1 MLKNFKI
8 MRLRSSN
15 PAMRALEKEAPVAN
29 AEAMT
34 VQGTVNKTGLLF
46 LLILFTST
54 ITWKLAIVGNALAGV
69 LMWVGLIG
77 GLAMAL
83 FTIFAK
89 KHVHITAPIYA
100 LFEGL
105 FLGAVSAFFNRLFY
119 PGIVIQAVMLTFAVF
134 FVMLLLYKFK
144 ILKAS
149 PGFVKGLVMATGGI
163 MLFYLISIGLSFANI
178 NISVFNMGPLGIVI
192 QVVIVAIAA
201 LNLILDFNFIET
213 GSTQGLPKKMEWYG
227 AFGLIVTLVWL
238 YLEILRLLAV
248 ISSRN

>member
-1 MLKNFKI
+1 

-15 PAMRALEKEAPVAN
+15 PAMRAFEKETPVAS

-54 ITWKLAIVGNALAGV
+54 ITWKLAMAGNGLAMT
-69 LMWVGLIG
+69 LMWIGIIG

-89 KHVHITAPIYA
+89 KHVHITAPVYA

-105 FLGAVSAFFNRLFY
+105 FLGAISAYFNAMFY

-134 FVMLLLYKFK
+134 FIMLMLYKFE
-144 ILKAS
+144 ILKATA
-149 PGFVKGLVMATGGI
+149 GFVKGLVIATGGI
-163 MLFYLISIGLSFANI
+163 MLFYLVSIGLSFAGI
-178 NISVFNMGPLGIVI
+178 DISVFSMGPIGIII
-192 QVVIVAIAA
+192 QVVIVGIAA
-201 LNLILDFNFIET
+201 LNLILDFDFIEK
-213 GSTQGLPKKMEWYG
+213 GSAQGLPKKMEWFG

-248 ISSRN
+248 ISGRN

>member
-1 MLKNFKI
+1 

-15 PAMRALEKEAPVAN
+15 PAMRALEKEAPIAS

-34 VQGTVNKTGLLF
+34 VQGTVNKTGVLF
-46 LLILFTST
+46 LLILLTST
-54 ITWKLAIVGNALAGV
+54 ITWKLVSVGNALAGT

-105 FLGAVSAFFNRLFY
+105 FLGAISAYFNQMFY

-134 FVMLLLYKFK
+134 IIMLMLYKFQ

-149 PGFVKGLVMATGGI
+149 PGFVKGIVMATGGI
-163 MLFYLISIGLSFANI
+163 MLFYLVSIGLSFAGI
-178 NISVFNMGPLGIVI
+178 DISVFSMGPLGIVI

-201 LNLILDFNFIET
+201 LNLILDFNFIEK
-213 GSTQGLPKKMEWYG
+213 GSAQGLPKKMEWYG
-227 AFGLIVTLVWL
+227 AFGLVVTLVWL
-238 YLEILRLLAV
+238 YLEILRLLALL
-248 ISSRN
+248 SSRN